1 MPPLRRPAAK
11 PSRPSPAS
19 GGSADEPSPNR
30 RQRPLDSDATSA
42 SAPSATSTA
51 ASSSTGTT
59 TARSSNASTPSL
71 PGVLVVPSLATSVAA
86 SSTRATSDAENR
98 PGVKH
103 KRTLRACERCRMRK
117 QRCDSDH
124 PPCPSCLKGGH
135 ECIYSGGSGIDP
147 KRLEDLERNNVK
159 LREENEALKRENEGL
174 RGARTDEGAAHPRDN
189 ALPPAILSSNQVSGM
204 LSSIPVAPVSPSEL
218 CSGAASRLSIDELLT
233 RFDRSRAQGRGITS
247 TIIDIPAVAEP
258 GLAGADLDGT
268 LYGTS
273 HRVAASAAQEA
284 ALLRRAVGYLAC
296 RTPFLPNLSVIESW
310 HRHFHSRALQ
320 PAVGGQQRPASES
333 HRAEEVVPAADLDV
347 WHEIILACLCFLGAV
362 LDRCASPERVE
373 YAKRLVR
380 EASSKSHSI
389 TIPLHSVE
397 NIRLKLLLASIARVC
412 GDVVELFEL
421 SGLAMDLATLA
432 GHAWACLQKAPQPWP
447 YDVFA
452 ELPIATPKRNPD
464 AIGSDPETSA
474 ETTAVLGYQI
484 RRLQADA
491 TRLQTG
497 EAQDVRAVAE
507 RLDGWHHCLEDAD
520 EKSRLAQAHNP
531 SLASAVLALRIEGQS
546 CWSKVLMAGHA
557 AVPDLAAR
565 LLRISVVI
573 VDLCVQL
580 MERTPASE
588 LDVLNVLQAFEAF
601 VSILIWQEH
610 VDINDSDRSAVRDR
624 LDMGCR
630 LLEDLGHLLPLYA
643 GLAPVLGAAMAMA
656 SWYARATSND
666 AAQNWSRRNARATSN
681 DAAQNWSR
689 RNARDHVPTA
699 SSTIVTGRVD
709 HLVFAVEGDH
719 LRGPMPATAAS
730 SPGPYVPP
738 VNHGGWPPRQ
748 GWVDHP
754 ELSAEG
760 PPLAMPLPL
769 QEPASIMNA
778 SGPITA
784 ASTAVAT
791 PADGPFVTATTMPG
805 YSSSTTN
812 TGHLPVGPVD
822 AWYRQQTVSSHSGL
836 RQTAGSVAG
845 WDTSMAGATCLN
857 NTMPP
862 SASKAHQVSFF
873 TGMPEAADAA
883 YAVHAQPVGFVT
895 DRISG
900 YPLGAGGGPSSLD
913 QALRL
918 DAPPSRM
925 APSPSSVAGPS
936 KRSRASYG
944 YDNGLA

>member
-1 MPPLRRPAAK
+1 MFM
-11 PSRPSPAS
+11 
-19 GGSADEPSPNR
+19 
-30 RQRPLDSDATSA
+30 
-42 SAPSATSTA
+42 SAP
-51 ASSSTGTT
+51 
-59 TARSSNASTPSL
+59 
-71 PGVLVVPSLATSVAA
+71 
-86 SSTRATSDAENR
+86 
-98 PGVKH
+98 
-103 KRTLRACERCRMRK
+103 
-117 QRCDSDH
+117 
-124 PPCPSCLKGGH
+124 
-135 ECIYSGGSGIDP
+135 
-147 KRLEDLERNNVK
+147 
-159 LREENEALKRENEGL
+159 
-174 RGARTDEGAAHPRDN
+174 
-189 ALPPAILSSNQVSGM
+189 
-204 LSSIPVAPVSPSEL
+204 APFP
-218 CSGAASRLSIDELLT
+218 D
-233 RFDRSRAQGRGITS
+233 
-247 TIIDIPAVAEP
+247 
-258 GLAGADLDGT
+258 
-268 LYGTS
+268 
-273 HRVAASAAQEA
+273 
-284 ALLRRAVGYLAC
+284 
-296 RTPFLPNLSVIESW
+296 
-310 HRHFHSRALQ
+310 
-320 PAVGGQQRPASES
+320 
-333 HRAEEVVPAADLDV
+333 
-347 WHEIILACLCFLGAV
+347 
-362 LDRCASPERVE
+362 
-373 YAKRLVR
+373 
-380 EASSKSHSI
+380 
-389 TIPLHSVE
+389 
-397 NIRLKLLLASIARVC
+397 
-412 GDVVELFEL
+412 
-421 SGLAMDLATLA
+421 
-432 GHAWACLQKAPQPWP
+432 AWACLQKAPQPWP

-452 ELPIATPKRNPD
+452 ERNPD

-709 HLVFAVEGDH
+709 VLSPSPLALPASVAGLGWRGSSGSIQNGGPGEMRPALPGPQHLVFAVEGDH